1 MSEMEKT
8 RMGDR
13 EEKGDK
19 VTEMYKELKG
29 KIEPLY
35 DSIRLR
41 KNY

>member
-19 VTEMYKELKG
+19 VAEMYKELKA

-35 DSIRLR
+35 DTLRLR
-41 KNY
+41 KYY